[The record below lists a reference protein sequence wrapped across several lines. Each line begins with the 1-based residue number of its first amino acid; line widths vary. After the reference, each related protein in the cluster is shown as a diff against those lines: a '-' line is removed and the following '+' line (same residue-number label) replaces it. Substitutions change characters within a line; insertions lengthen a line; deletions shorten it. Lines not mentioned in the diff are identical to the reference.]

1 MKYCGF
7 RKIILTFLSISIIG
21 LSGCQQSPV
30 RNPFAGRS
38 EPKLGELPSISE
50 SRPIASKVAWSTS
63 TLSKQVRF
71 SKLQPYL
78 TPEYVYAA
86 DRDGKIIA
94 LNRQTGKTRWKSK
107 SNKKYSAGPYLIEN
121 YLLLTTSDAKIVA
134 LDAHSGREVW
144 EKKLSTEVLA
154 PLGGYHDIVVAH
166 ATDGSVTALTLRD
179 GNELWRIEHS
189 TPALTLRYCSKPIV
203 VDEKVIVGFATGKLS
218 AFDLHT
224 GSNVWE
230 RAITIPRGRS
240 EIQRMVDISA
250 DPIVIGDVVYAITY
264 QGKLAA
270 VSVSTGDLQWE
281 RDLSSYQN
289 MANDENYLYVTDND
303 YHIWAIDRFTGETKW
318 KQNALAERYITGP
331 AIVQNKVAVADRAGY
346 VHYLSAENGHV
357 IDRQHFSGKFYQNP
371 MRMGDSLLVST
382 YQGKLLALNLS

>member
-121 YLLLTTSDAKIVA
+121 YLLLFLIYI
-134 LDAHSGREVW
+134 L
-144 EKKLSTEVLA
+144 VL
-154 PLGGYHDIVVAH
+154 LLLLLVVVVVA
-166 ATDGSVTALTLRD
+166 GCYLLM
-179 GNELWRIEHS
+179 
-189 TPALTLRYCSKPIV
+189 C
-203 VDEKVIVGFATGKLS
+203 
-218 AFDLHT
+218 
-224 GSNVWE
+224 
-230 RAITIPRGRS
+230 
-240 EIQRMVDISA
+240 
-250 DPIVIGDVVYAITY
+250 TY
-264 QGKLAA
+264 ILF
-270 VSVSTGDLQWE
+270 L
-281 RDLSSYQN
+281 
-289 MANDENYLYVTDND
+289 
-303 YHIWAIDRFTGETKW
+303 
-318 KQNALAERYITGP
+318 
-331 AIVQNKVAVADRAGY
+331 GY
-346 VHYLSAENGHV
+346 N
-357 IDRQHFSGKFYQNP
+357 QPPPPF
-371 MRMGDSLLVST
+371 
-382 YQGKLLALNLS
+382 